1 MTHTTQSLGNG
12 FFHHGV
18 ATATSNHRG
27 IVTTTD
33 GEGRNVVLVWLFDHR
48 GGYAFLCIDA
58 ETGQAKSS

>member
-33 GEGRNVVLVWLFDHR
+33 GEGRNVVLVWLFDPR
-48 GGYAFLCIDA
+48 WLRPPYVLMQRRDK
-58 ETGQAKSS
+58 AKSS